1 MKTRKLTIPYIIW
14 MLVFTMIPIVMIGI
28 TAFTDKSGNFSLANF
43 QSAFHYSGVFTKS
56 LLIALI
62 STAICLVVA
71 YPLAYMMTR
80 MKKSTQNT
88 VIMLIMI
95 PMWMNFLLRIY
106 AWVILLQK
114 NGPIDSALSMLGIHG
129 TYIGNTA
136 AVIAGMVYEYLPFMV
151 LPIYTVMSKIDNG
164 LIEAAQ
170 DLGSNNAAV
179 FGKVVFPLSIPG
191 IISGITMVFVPSA
204 STFLVDILDR
214 PEHRLGDFAG
224 DDGIHL
230 HIPRYYESVWR
241 RGGDCMTK
249 KKGGVFTKFYI
260 ALILIFLY
268 SPIAVM
274 IITSFNKGKTVV
286 WKGFSLKWYGEL
298 FKDKAILGALVNTL
312 TIALLASFFATILGT
327 MAAIG
332 INNFRGKKRAVIQN
346 VSNIPIISPDIV
358 MGVSLMLLF
367 AFLGNIF
374 NFEMGYV
381 TVLISHICFCV
392 PFVVLNVIPRLRRM
406 DQSIYDAALDLG
418 CNQFQAFFKVVIHEL
433 MPGIISGFLMSF
445 TYSLDDFIITHFTQ
459 GAKFQNL
466 STEIYA
472 MLRRKIPPTINALST
487 LLFVTIIIIMIIINV
502 RDRREEKRNS
512 GR

>member
-1 MKTRKLTIPYIIW
+1 
-14 MLVFTMIPIVMIGI
+14 
-28 TAFTDKSGNFSLANF
+28 
-43 QSAFHYSGVFTKS
+43 
-56 LLIALI
+56 
-62 STAICLVVA
+62 
-71 YPLAYMMTR
+71 
-80 MKKSTQNT
+80 
-88 VIMLIMI
+88 
-95 PMWMNFLLRIY
+95 
-106 AWVILLQK
+106 
-114 NGPIDSALSMLGIHG
+114 
-129 TYIGNTA
+129 
-136 AVIAGMVYEYLPFMV
+136 
-151 LPIYTVMSKIDNG
+151 
-164 LIEAAQ
+164 
-170 DLGSNNAAV
+170 
-179 FGKVVFPLSIPG
+179 
-191 IISGITMVFVPSA
+191 
-204 STFLVDILDR
+204 
-214 PEHRLGDFAG
+214 
-224 DDGIHL
+224 
-230 HIPRYYESVWR
+230 
-241 RGGDCMTK
+241 MTK
-249 KKGGVFTKFYI
+249 KKSGVFTKFYI

-433 MPGIISGFLMSF
+433 MSGIISGFLMSF

>member
-1 MKTRKLTIPYIIW
+1 
-14 MLVFTMIPIVMIGI
+14 
-28 TAFTDKSGNFSLANF
+28 
-43 QSAFHYSGVFTKS
+43 
-56 LLIALI
+56 
-62 STAICLVVA
+62 
-71 YPLAYMMTR
+71 
-80 MKKSTQNT
+80 
-88 VIMLIMI
+88 
-95 PMWMNFLLRIY
+95 
-106 AWVILLQK
+106 
-114 NGPIDSALSMLGIHG
+114 
-129 TYIGNTA
+129 
-136 AVIAGMVYEYLPFMV
+136 
-151 LPIYTVMSKIDNG
+151 
-164 LIEAAQ
+164 
-170 DLGSNNAAV
+170 
-179 FGKVVFPLSIPG
+179 
-191 IISGITMVFVPSA
+191 
-204 STFLVDILDR
+204 
-214 PEHRLGDFAG
+214 
-224 DDGIHL
+224 
-230 HIPRYYESVWR
+230 
-241 RGGDCMTK
+241 MTK
-249 KKGGVFTKFYI
+249 KKCGVFTKFYI

>member
-1 MKTRKLTIPYIIW
+1 
-14 MLVFTMIPIVMIGI
+14 MI
-28 TAFTDKSGNFSLANF
+28 
-43 QSAFHYSGVFTKS
+43 
-56 LLIALI
+56 
-62 STAICLVVA
+62 
-71 YPLAYMMTR
+71 
-80 MKKSTQNT
+80 TQ
-88 VIMLIMI
+88 
-95 PMWMNFLLRIY
+95 P
-106 AWVILLQK
+106 
-114 NGPIDSALSMLGIHG
+114 
-129 TYIGNTA
+129 
-136 AVIAGMVYEYLPFMV
+136 
-151 LPIYTVMSKIDNG
+151 
-164 LIEAAQ
+164 
-170 DLGSNNAAV
+170 
-179 FGKVVFPLSIPG
+179 
-191 IISGITMVFVPSA
+191 
-204 STFLVDILDR
+204 
-214 PEHRLGDFAG
+214 
-224 DDGIHL
+224 
-230 HIPRYYESVWR
+230 
-241 RGGDCMTK
+241 
-249 KKGGVFTKFYI
+249 
-260 ALILIFLY
+260 
-268 SPIAVM
+268 
-274 IITSFNKGKTVV
+274 
-286 WKGFSLKWYGEL
+286 
-298 FKDKAILGALVNTL
+298 
-312 TIALLASFFATILGT
+312 